1 MHNNFNQ
8 WSTKQVHTWF
18 YMHVLI
24 VLADRFGG
32 GYVVTMKIKAAKA
45 GLTPDLV
52 PAESFMDSSFP
63 GCIQREKHYNTLQYE
78 IAAASLARVFQLV
91 LTNKERLNIEDY
103 SVSQTTLDQVRC
115 DKASSSKSFFM
126 SILTSCRQHVKSYF
140 KISLWLRTRKMAWF
154 CKTGMLWFRDLLL
167 GMNYWLKFPCRDWI
181 RFAQQMWQN

>member
-1 MHNNFNQ
+1 
-8 WSTKQVHTWF
+8 
-18 YMHVLI
+18 MHVLI

-115 DKASSSKSFFM
+115 DTASSNKSFFM
-126 SILTSCRQHVKSYF
+126 SILTSC
-140 KISLWLRTRKMAWF
+140 
-154 CKTGMLWFRDLLL
+154 
-167 GMNYWLKFPCRDWI
+167 
-181 RFAQQMWQN
+181 